1 MLGFPVPKRAKDMR
15 ALVGIVPQQDNL
27 DLELTV
33 RENLEVYGR
42 YFGLS
47 SAEVRDRIPQLLQYA
62 ALPDKAD
69 QRIGNLSG
77 GMKRR
82 LSIARA
88 LINRPRLLILDEPT
102 TGLDPH
108 IRHNIWQLLRQ
119 LQQDGLTVILTTH
132 YMDEAERLCDRI
144 ILMDHGRI
152 LADGAPRDL
161 IAATS
166 SPTCW
171 KCTARTWRGGG
182 KRSSATSRCGGS
194 AWGTACI
201 YTASSCSL
209 GWRRWTLGPG
219 CAIPT
224 GPPIW
229 RTCSCASPAGICAMF
244 KVAPPRCVAVW
255 RRNATVWRK
264 GSLRSLLGSFM
275 EPLTTLFG
283 LGLGLGAMVGEV
295 DHQSYLAFLS
305 GGILVMNAMNTST
318 FEGLYL
324 AYTRMHVQRIWD
336 GMLAAPLGL
345 EDVVLGEIL
354 WMGSKS
360 VISNGAILLVA
371 AAFGWCTVG
380 RRCGY
385 CRWRFWRGFA
395 SAAWRSW

>member
-1 MLGFPVPKRAKDMR
+1 MKDAVVRADGLSKRYGGHRVVDGISFSIPRGEFCGILGPNGAGKTTTLRMLAGHAPPDGGELTVLGFPVPKRAKDMR

-161 IAATS
+161 IAGHIES
-166 SPTCW
+166 HVLEVHGQDV
-171 KCTARTWRGGG
+171 ARWRE
-182 KRSSATSRCGGS
+182 TFVCDEPV
-194 AWGTACI
+194 
-201 YTASSCSL
+201 
-209 GWRRWTLGPG
+209 RRE
-219 CAIPT
+219 
-224 GPPIW
+224 
-229 RTCSCASPAGICAMF
+229 R
-244 KVAPPRCVAVW
+244 
-255 RRNATVWRK
+255 
-264 GSLRSLLGSFM
+264 
-275 EPLTTLFG
+275 
-283 LGLGLGAMVGEV
+283 VG
-295 DHQSYLAFLS
+295 DS
-305 GGILVMNAMNTST
+305 
-318 FEGLYL
+318 LYL
-324 AYTRMHVQRIWD
+324 YGEQLQPWVASLDAWPRLRYSYRP
-336 GMLAAPLGL
+336 ANL
-345 EDVVLGEIL
+345 EDVFLRL
-354 WMGSKS
+354 
-360 VISNGAILLVA
+360 
-371 AAFGWCTVG
+371 TG
-380 RRCGY
+380 RDLRDV
-385 CRWRFWRGFA
+385 
-395 SAAWRSW
+395 